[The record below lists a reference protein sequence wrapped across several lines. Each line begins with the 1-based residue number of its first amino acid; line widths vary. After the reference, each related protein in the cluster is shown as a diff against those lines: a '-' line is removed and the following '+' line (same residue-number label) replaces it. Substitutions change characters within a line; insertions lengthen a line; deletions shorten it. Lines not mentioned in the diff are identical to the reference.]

1 METWTMTVTDQFAGR
16 TLEEFVGIFHV
27 GEKKKNKMKQEQL
40 VQVNNLPASFDTILH
55 AQDTITINLTPFE
68 QLDFVPES
76 IRISVLY
83 EDDWILILDKQ
94 AGVIV
99 YPESKN
105 ETGTLVN
112 RIANFYKLRGMDRQI
127 RYLHRLD
134 RDTTGCFAV
143 AKNFLSHSY
152 FSALWDHKQIERTY
166 LALVE
171 GKLETPTGTITAAIG
186 RDRHV
191 NNKYRVSNTG
201 DVAVTDYELVKEYG
215 EFSLVRLR
223 LITGKTHQIRVHM
236 AYIGHPLLGDETY
249 GGNKKRIQRTA
260 LHSESIT
267 FPNPL
272 NKTSQTI
279 RASLP
284 ADMASL
290 VGTANP

>member
-1 METWTMTVTDQFAGR
+1 METWTLTITDQLAGR

-27 GEKKKNKMKQEQL
+27 GEKKKNKMKQDQL
-40 VQVNNLPASFDTILH
+40 VQVNNQPAAFNRVLQ
-55 AQDTITINLTPFE
+55 AQDTIKIDLTPFE
-68 QLDFVPES
+68 KLDFIPES
-76 IRISVLY
+76 VRISVLY
-83 EDDWILILDKQ
+83 EDDWIMILDKQ
-94 AGVIV
+94 ASVIV

-112 RIANFYKLRGMDRQI
+112 RIANYYKLRGIDRQI

-152 FSALWDHKQIERTY
+152 FSTLWDHKQIERTY

-171 GKLETPTGTITAAIG
+171 GKLEKPTGTITAAIG

-191 NNKYRVSNTG
+191 NNKYRVSSTG

-249 GGNKKRIQRTA
+249 GGTKKLIQRTA
-260 LHSESIT
+260 LHSETIT

-272 NKTSQTI
+272 KNTSQMI